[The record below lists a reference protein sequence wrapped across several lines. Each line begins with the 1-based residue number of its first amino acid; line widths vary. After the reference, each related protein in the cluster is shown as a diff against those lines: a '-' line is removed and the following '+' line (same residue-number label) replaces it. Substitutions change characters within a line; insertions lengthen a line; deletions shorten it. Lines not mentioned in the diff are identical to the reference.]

1 MAIRVIIDREIQSGN
16 DLKINNLLIQ
26 LRTKAAHQ
34 KGYIAGET
42 LRDVNNANKFVVIST
57 WNSLEDWNNWHASRE
72 RKVIQDELDGF
83 LKAPGKY
90 TVYTY

>member
-1 MAIRVIIDREIQSGN
+1 MTVKVFIEREIQPGAN
-16 DLKINNLLIQ
+16 LRLHNLLMQ
-26 LRTKAAHQ
+26 LRGKAALQ

-42 LRDVNNANKFVVIST
+42 LRDVNNANKFLVIST

-72 RKVIQDELDGF
+72 RKVLQDELDEI

>member
-1 MAIRVIIDREIQSGN
+1 MAIRVIIEREIQPGN
-16 DLKINNLLIQ
+16 DLKINDLLIQ
-26 LRTKAAHQ
+26 LRAKAAHL

-42 LRDVNNANKFVVIST
+42 LRDVNNVNRLVVIST

-72 RKVIQDELDGF
+72 RKVLQDELDEV

-90 TVYTY
+90 RVYTY